1 MGIRGQQERL
11 VLPRRVGLNK
21 LMRIPVSQ
29 NLEQSWYGT
38 GGVVV
43 ARPLPEVQDTQT
55 LSGRSAGCACDLV
68 VFPFA
73 FAP

>member
-43 ARPLPEVQDTQT
+43 ARPLPEVQDIQT
-55 LSGRSAGCACDLV
+55 LSGELRCSNSV
-68 VFPFA
+68 A
-73 FAP
+73 FCGTSPR